1 MGKSY
6 LGLALGGGG
15 SRGVA
20 HIGALQVLHKSGLK
34 PDLIAGVSAG
44 SMIGAMYAATL
55 DPNWIENRFRELMN
69 SDLFASFSSG
79 TLMAGRNKETY
90 IEKNSALEKQGYA
103 VRLGLNESYVVPR
116 SIIENSVEFMI
127 PCKNFEELQI
137 PLKVVATDIQNGE
150 EIIHSRGDIKEALI
164 QSSSI
169 PGFFEATKKG
179 SKLIVDGGVT
189 SPIPVEIL
197 KEYPEMVMAVDI
209 TNYELKP
216 LNQPNMIE
224 IMRRSDIITSLRLK
238 NNLSRQAD
246 ILVKPEVSGIHWSD
260 FDNFDKLLEC
270 GKNAMSKSLETLKN
284 LEPRKDN
291 IYYKLCSSLR

>member
-20 HIGALQVLHKSGLK
+20 HIGALQILHKSGLK

-79 TLMAGRNKETY
+79 SLMAGRNKETFL
-90 IEKNSALEKQGYA
+90 KKDTALEKQGYA
-103 VRLGLNESYVVPR
+103 VTLGLNESYVVPR
-116 SIIENSVEFMI
+116 SVIESSVEFMI
-127 PCKNFEELQI
+127 PCNNFEELQI

-150 EIIHSRGDIKEALI
+150 EIIYSSGDIKEALI
-164 QSSSI
+164 LSSSI
-169 PGFFEATKKG
+169 PGFFEATKKH

-189 SPIPVEIL
+189 SPIPIEVLREHT
-197 KEYPEMVMAVDI
+197 EMVMAVDI

-238 NNLSRQAD
+238 NNLSQQAD
-246 ILVKPEVSGIHWSD
+246 ILVKPEVSGVHWSD
-260 FDNFDKLLEC
+260 FDNFDKLLDC

-284 LEPRKDN
+284 LEPSKHN

>member
-20 HIGALQVLHKSGLK
+20 HIGALQILHKSGLK

-55 DPNWIENRFRELMN
+55 DPNWIENRFRELMK

-79 TLMAGRNKETY
+79 SLMAGRNKETFL
-90 IEKNSALEKQGYA
+90 KKDTALEKQGYA
-103 VRLGLNESYVVPR
+103 VTLGLNESYVVPR
-116 SIIENSVEFMI
+116 SVIESSVEFMI
-127 PCKNFEELQI
+127 PCNNFEELQI

-150 EIIHSRGDIKEALI
+150 EIIYSSGDIKEALI
-164 QSSSI
+164 LSSSI
-169 PGFFEATKKG
+169 PGFFEATKKH

-189 SPIPVEIL
+189 SPIPIEVLREHT
-197 KEYPEMVMAVDI
+197 EMVMAVDI

-238 NNLSRQAD
+238 NNLSQQAD
-246 ILVKPEVSGIHWSD
+246 ILVKPEVSGVHWSD
-260 FDNFDKLLEC
+260 FDNFDKLLDC

-284 LEPRKDN
+284 LEPSKHN

>member
-79 TLMAGRNKETY
+79 SLMAGRNKETY
-90 IEKNSALEKQGYA
+90 LEQNTALAKQDYA
-103 VRLGLNESYVVPR
+103 SSLGLNESYVVPR
-116 SIIENSVEFMI
+116 SIIENSVAFMI
-127 PCKNFEELQI
+127 PCNNFEELQI
-137 PLKVVATDIQNGE
+137 PLKVVATNIQNGE
-150 EIIHSRGDIKEALI
+150 EIIYSKGDIKEALI

-169 PGFFEATKKG
+169 PGFFEATKKD

-189 SPIPVEIL
+189 SPIPVAIL
-197 KEYPEMVMAVDI
+197 KEYAEMVMAVDI

-246 ILVKPEVSGIHWSD
+246 ILVKPDVSGIHWSD
-260 FDNFDKLLEC
+260 FDNFDMLLEC
-270 GKNAMSKSLETLKN
+270 GKKAMLKSLEILKN
-284 LEPRKDN
+284 LEPRKDDN
-291 IYYKLCSSLR
+291 YYKLCLSLK

>member
-55 DPNWIENRFRELMN
+55 DPNWIEIRFRELMN

-79 TLMAGRNKETY
+79 SLMAERNKETFLK
-90 IEKNSALEKQGYA
+90 KNTALAKQGYA
-103 VRLGLNESYVVPR
+103 GRLGLNNSYVVPR
-116 SIIENSVEFMI
+116 SVIENSVEFMM
-127 PCKNFEELQI
+127 PCNNFEELQI
-137 PLKVVATDIQNGE
+137 PLKVVATDIQSGE
-150 EIIHSRGDIKEALI
+150 EIIYSSGDIKEALI
-164 QSSSI
+164 LSSSI
-169 PGFFEATKKG
+169 PGFFEATKKDR
-179 SKLIVDGGVT
+179 KLIVDGGVT

-197 KEYPEMVMAVDI
+197 REHAEMVMAVDI
-209 TNYELKP
+209 TNYALKP
-216 LNQPNMIE
+216 LSQPNMIE

-270 GKNAMSKSLETLKN
+270 GKNAMSKSLETFKN
-284 LEPRKDN
+284 LEPDKHN
-291 IYYKLCSSLR
+291 IYYKLCSSLK

>member
-20 HIGALQVLHKSGLK
+20 HIGALQILHKSGLK

-69 SDLFASFSSG
+69 SDLFTSFSSG
-79 TLMAGRNKETY
+79 SLMAGRNKETFLK
-90 IEKNSALEKQGYA
+90 KNAALAKQGYA
-103 VRLGLNESYVVPR
+103 VTLGLNESYVVPR
-116 SIIENSVEFMI
+116 SVIESSVEFMI
-127 PCKNFEELQI
+127 PCNNFEELQI

-150 EIIHSRGDIKEALI
+150 EIIYSSGDIKEALI
-164 QSSSI
+164 LSSSI
-169 PGFFEATKKG
+169 PGFFEATKKH

-189 SPIPVEIL
+189 SPIPIEVL
-197 KEYPEMVMAVDI
+197 REYTEMVMAVDI

-238 NNLSRQAD
+238 NNLSQQAD

-260 FDNFDKLLEC
+260 FDNFDKLLDC
-270 GKNAMSKSLETLKN
+270 GKNAMLKSLETLKN
-284 LEPRKDN
+284 LKPSKHN